1 MKEDKTLYTKTF
13 NKLFDR
19 LGLKYSFEEYSRIK
33 GKRRL
38 IFMMNDVNNKYTDIK
53 LASSD
58 VGSGTEIIIDLKS
71 DKDYKDIEYGIMKF
85 MLSHGLNRIIGFDK
99 NDGEYRTLFKFPVF
113 ENISQA
119 SIILDMMP

>member
-58 VGSGTEIIIDLKS
+58 LGSGTEIIIDLKS

-99 NDGEYRTLFKFPVF
+99 NYGEYRTLFKFPVF

>member
-19 LGLKYSFEEYSRIK
+19 LGLKYSFEEYSHIK

-58 VGSGTEIIIDLKS
+58 LGSGTEIIIELKS
-71 DKDYKDIEYGIMKF
+71 DKEYKDIEYGIMKF